1 MNTIVYD
8 AGALIAAEHG
18 TERMWALHKRALARA
33 IEPVIP
39 ATVLAEVWR
48 GVGSRQRRLNE
59 FIQSCHIDDLNETT
73 ARATGVLLAGA
84 RHGIVDASVVEC
96 ALRRTSPCVTSN
108 RTHLTDLAGTHRLN
122 IIDI

>member
-1 MNTIVYD
+1 MSTIIYD
-8 AGALIAAEHG
+8 AGALIAAENG
-18 TERMWALHKRALARA
+18 VERMWALHKRALARA

-48 GVGSRQRRLNE
+48 GGGSRQHRLNQ
-59 FIQSCHIDDLNETT
+59 FLQSCHIDDLDDTT
-73 ARATGVLLAGA
+73 ARATGTLLANA
-84 RHGIVDASVVEC
+84 PHGIVDASVVEC

-108 RTHLTDLAGTHRLN
+108 RQHLTDLAGTRRLN